1 MKGKRY
7 ESKEALCPFYN
18 CEDPQRIMCEGIEDG
33 TGLHLTFATP
43 MGKRNYALRF
53 CAKDFEACKINRML
67 EEKYSNEQA
76 AQYEGY
82 GEWGNV

>member
-33 TGLHLTFATP
+33 MGLHLTFATP
-43 MGKRNYALRF
+43 MGKRNYASRF
-53 CAKDFEACKINRML
+53 CAKDFEACKFNRIL

>member
-43 MGKRNYALRF
+43 MGKRNYASRF
-53 CAKDFEACKINRML
+53 CAKDFGSCLINKML

-76 AQYEGY
+76 AQYESN
-82 GEWGNV
+82 GERGNV

>member
-18 CEDPQRIMCEGIEDG
+18 CEDPQRIMCEGIVARS
-33 TGLHLTFATP
+33 GLHLAFATP
-43 MGKRNYALRF
+43 LDKRNYASMF
-53 CAKDFEACKINRML
+53 CAKDFEVCLINKML
-67 EEKYSNEQA
+67 EGKYSNEQA
-76 AQYEGY
+76 AQYESD